1 MDTKTRPIYMLST
14 RDPFQIQRDI
24 QTESKGMEKVFHAS
38 RSQKKSGVA
47 IFMSDKINFK
57 IKIVTRE
64 KEGHYIMI
72 KESTQ
77 EDITVIYMHPTQEH
91 LNT

>member
-1 MDTKTRPIYMLST
+1 MR
-14 RDPFQIQRDI
+14 
-24 QTESKGMEKVFHAS
+24 GWEKVFCAS

-47 IFMSDKINFK
+47 VFISDKINFK

-77 EDITVIYMHPTQEH
+77 EDITVIYKHAT
-91 LNT
+91 

>member
-1 MDTKTRPIYMLST
+1 
-14 RDPFQIQRDI
+14 
-24 QTESKGMEKVFHAS
+24 MEKVFHAS

-64 KEGHYIMI
+64 KEGHYILI

-77 EDITVIYMHPTQEH
+77 EDITVIYMHPT
-91 LNT
+91 